1 MKKHFTEEQILQV
14 LTEVCQGAK
23 IGETCRK
30 HGISE
35 VTYYKWKKKFGGM
48 STSEVK
54 RFRVLEAENRHLKTL
69 LADSMLEIKMIKD
82 VLSKKW

>member
-1 MKKHFTEEQILQV
+1 MKKRFTEEQILQV
-14 LTEVCQGAK
+14 LAEVRQGAK

-30 HGISE
+30 HGISQ
-35 VTYYKWKKKFGGM
+35 VTYYKWKAKFGGM

-54 RFRVLEAENRHLKTL
+54 RVRELEDENRRLKTL
-69 LADSMLEIKMIKD
+69 LANSMLEITMIKD